1 MQATEEYLDQLLAS
15 MESGSAQDNLQQ
27 TERKRAKSLEE
38 IEDSELTEEVL
49 QKQLSL
55 LLGLEKEEDEDREEE
70 GFSSYH
76 SGIETFSDNEEDV
89 FQNENARKET
99 DATETVEAEESKKTS
114 AALVEESVSEERSE
128 NIVPEKEIPVS
139 DAIAPEEMLS
149 IDEIN
154 RLLEEQYP
162 ELAGASDEEAV
173 TEEIPLREDTRTIE
187 EVLLAAEQM
196 EQRQL
201 EDDIDNQNMDS
212 LLAGWMMPK
221 ADTEEI
227 LEEPAEMIAQ
237 RYAEAVEENLVE
249 ASESHIQTIPDFGFE
264 EEMLLDMENVD
275 AMLSATAKLAEME
288 AANAERSDAQA
299 EEDIL
304 TMLAQFEEE
313 SEAAGQAAQEESARA
328 AEAAVQKALSDQEE
342 AKTQEAD
349 SETVEK
355 KKKRREKKKKEKKEK
370 ATKGQPIEEKS
381 EKPIEEK
388 PEKKSLKSKIFAFMF
403 EEDSEEDAS
412 ADADGMVV
420 SSQDAAFDELTE
432 NAGKKVKKEKKNKK
446 ASKQQSE
453 NDAIAAELDAEDKKA
468 KKKKEKTPKPKK
480 EKKPKKIK
488 SQEEIEAERR
498 AERHA
503 IGKKG
508 IVATLLLCASFLG
521 LILVATYFVPRQLS
535 LVSAR
540 VAFYEQNYEEVVMRM
555 GGRELNES
563 DKIMY
568 QKSSILFG
576 LQERYHQY
584 EIYVQRGM
592 SKEALNALFQG
603 VIASDKEE
611 ILAGQLGIE
620 EEWKLC
626 RDAFVSALMAEYGL
640 NEENISVIC
649 ALRNPDYTVAV
660 ENVLA
665 GRMYDDKTDYGY
677 ENSMP
682 EASDE
687 NAVDAGDNAASEEE
701 SVAEEPDVL
710 NPETLED
717 LLPEEAELL
726 EQLKQENTENSDVE
740 SAAEG
745 SDEKELFSGN
755 INSGTVNFAE

>member
-15 MESGSAQDNLQQ
+15 MESGSTQDNSQQ
-27 TERKRAKSLEE
+27 TEYKRAKSLEE

-55 LLGLEKEEDEDREEE
+55 LLGLEKEENEDREEK
-70 GFSSYH
+70 GFSSHH
-76 SGIETFSDNEEDV
+76 SEIETFFDNEEEIP
-89 FQNENARKET
+89 QNEKYKES
-99 DATETVEAEESKKTS
+99 DVTETVEEKESEKPSVALMEE
-114 AALVEESVSEERSE
+114 AVSEERFE
-128 NIVPEKEIPVS
+128 NIVPEEEIPVS
-139 DAIAPEEMLS
+139 DATAPEEMLS
-149 IDEIN
+149 FDEIN

-162 ELAGASDEEAV
+162 ELAGASDEETV

-196 EQRQL
+196 EQRQQ
-201 EDDIDNQNMDS
+201 EEDIDNQNMDS
-212 LLAGWMMPK
+212 LLAGVTMPEV
-221 ADTEEI
+221 DTEEI
-227 LEEPAEMIAQ
+227 LEEPAEMT
-237 RYAEAVEENLVE
+237 AEDHTENAEENLVE

-275 AMLSATAKLAEME
+275 AMLNATAKLAEME

-304 TMLAQFEEE
+304 SMLAQFEEE
-313 SEAAGQAAQEESARA
+313 SEVAGQAAQEESARA
-328 AEAAVQKALSDQEE
+328 AEAAVQKALSNQEE
-342 AKTQEAD
+342 AKAQEAD

-355 KKKRREKKKKEKKEK
+355 KKKRREKKKKEK
-370 ATKGQPIEEKS
+370 AAKGQPIEENS
-381 EKPIEEK
+381 
-388 PEKKSLKSKIFAFMF
+388 EKKSLKSRILAFMF
-403 EEDSEEDAS
+403 EEDSDDDAPV
-412 ADADGMVV
+412 DADGMGVT
-420 SSQDAAFDELTE
+420 SQDAALAELTE
-432 NAGKKVKKEKKNKK
+432 KSDKKAKKEKKNKK

-468 KKKKEKTPKPKK
+468 KKKKEKAPKPKK

-540 VAFYEQNYEEVVMRM
+540 VAFYEQNYEEVVMRLS
-555 GGRELNES
+555 GRELNES

-568 QKSSILFG
+568 QKSGILFG

-584 EIYVQRGM
+584 EVYVQRGM

-611 ILAGQLGIE
+611 ILAGHLGIE
-620 EEWKLC
+620 GEWKLC
-626 RDAFVSALMAEYGL
+626 RDTFVSALMTEYGL
-640 NEENISVIC
+640 NEETINAIC

-665 GRMYDDKTDYGY
+665 GRMYDDKTVYGY
-677 ENSMP
+677 ENFIP
-682 EASDE
+682 EAAGE
-687 NAVDAGDNAASEEE
+687 NSVDAGDYAVEEPD

-726 EQLKQENTENSDVE
+726 EQLKQENAENNDVE

-755 INSGTVNFAE
+755 INSGMVNFAE